1 MNPKTR
7 WKAIGVISLFLF
19 SFLLLS
25 DLLNTLFP
33 GPVGNSP

>member
-25 DLLNTLFP
+25 DLINTLFP
-33 GPVGNSP
+33 GPGGNGP